1 MRVDG
6 QDDERGADDPEARVA
21 PQLPQIP
28 AQGPRH
34 RSGPGAGTGPA
45 TGTGSESGAGTGTG
59 TGSDHGP
66 GSASGP
72 AATVPAPGG
81 PVDAED
87 LPASDTALT
96 AAVRAG
102 DDSAFEE
109 LYRRHADAVRRY
121 ARTCCRDAF
130 TAEDLAGEV
139 FARTL
144 QALRSGKGPEFAV
157 RAYLLTAVR
166 NIAATWSRSDRREQ
180 LVDDFTL
187 FAATSAVVADV
198 SVTDPGAD
206 AWAMVGVDH
215 SLVLRA
221 FSRLEPD
228 DQLVLWH
235 TEVQQEPP
243 REVAAI
249 IGKTANATAV
259 QAHRAR
265 DRLAAEFLQAHISD
279 SQARPCEE
287 HARRLGAFA
296 RGSLGKRA
304 AGDIR
309 GHMKECDRCSAA
321 YLELVDLNHGL
332 RELLPVGVLVW
343 IGSGYFTVLAAGA
356 AGAAG
361 IGIGVGVAAGGTT
374 GTAAA
379 GTAAGAT
386 AGATAGA
393 AAGGAAAGG
402 GSSAA
407 GGGAAVSEGLGIPA
421 KAGIAAAVT
430 VVAVAGVVFALTG
443 SEHKP
448 PPPRPHAVKVIPR
461 PVATVPPATPAA
473 TVAPSPAPAVVP
485 PVVRPR
491 PRPSVRHTT
500 APPVKP
506 RPVASPKPVPK
517 PTPRPTPKPKPPVP
531 PPAPAD
537 YFVDALP
544 FTGVGPATGPSV
556 DGSVSSWLWQRSRGV
571 RIGGQNFGRGITVH
585 APSSVT
591 IQLNRQCSEFDA
603 SAGIDDMTLGLG
615 AARFSVLDANSGR
628 TLWSSG
634 VMHGGDTAV
643 PVDVPLRGVTAIR
656 LIATGGRSGPFGS
669 VVNVADWANARF
681 RCQ

>member
-6 QDDERGADDPEARVA
+6 QDDDRGADGPETGVAPEAGAVPEARDAPAAETVA
-21 PQLPQIP
+21 EPLPHIP

-34 RSGPGAGTGPA
+34 RAGPRPEPGAGPETVPVN
-45 TGTGSESGAGTGTG
+45 TTDVTN
-59 TGSDHGP
+59 
-66 GSASGP
+66 
-72 AATVPAPGG
+72 ATVPAPGG
-81 PVDAED
+81 PVDDEE

-144 QALRSGKGPEFAV
+144 QALRAGKGPEFAV

-198 SVTDPGAD
+198 STTDPGAD
-206 AWAMVGVDH
+206 AWAMAGVDH

-221 FSRLEPD
+221 FSKLEPS
-228 DQLVLWH
+228 DQVLLWH

-265 DRLAAEFLQAHISD
+265 DRLATEFLQAHISD
-279 SQARPCEE
+279 SQQTACEE
-287 HARRLGAFA
+287 HARKLGAFA

-304 AGDIR
+304 SGDIR
-309 GHMKECDRCSAA
+309 EHMQECDRCSAA
-321 YLELVDLNHGL
+321 YLELVDLNHSL
-332 RELLPVGVLVW
+332 RELLPTGVLVW

-361 IGIGVGVAAGGTT
+361 LGVGVGVAASGTAAGGTAA
-374 GTAAA
+374 GAAA
-379 GTAAGAT
+379 GTAAG
-386 AGATAGA
+386 GSGGG
-393 AAGGAAAGG
+393 AAGGAAA
-402 GSSAA
+402 
-407 GGGAAVSEGLGIPA
+407 SEGLGLPA
-421 KAGIAAAVT
+421 KAGIAAVVT
-430 VVAVAGVVFALTG
+430 VVAVAGVVFALSG

-448 PPPRPHAVKVIPR
+448 PPPKPQAAKV
-461 PVATVPPATPAA
+461 V
-473 TVAPSPAPAVVP
+473 PSPAAIVP
-485 PVVRPR
+485 PPPPAPSVAPVPPPPAPVVHPKPR
-491 PRPSVRHTT
+491 PTVRHTP
-500 APPVKP
+500 A
-506 RPVASPKPVPK
+506 PKPTVRHTPAPKPK
-517 PTPRPTPKPKPPVP
+517 PTPPKPTPTPPP

-537 YFVDALP
+537 YYVDALP
-544 FTGVGPATGPSV
+544 YSGVGSPTGPSL
-556 DGSVSSWLWQRSRGV
+556 DGGVSSWVWQRSRGV
-571 RIGGQNFGRGITVH
+571 RVGGQSYGRGITVH

-591 IQLNRQCSEFDA
+591 VQLNRQCREFDA
-603 SAGIDDMTLGLG
+603 EAGIDDMTLGFG
-615 AARFSVLDANSGR
+615 AARFTVLDATTGR
-628 TLWSSG
+628 TLWRSG
-634 VMHGGDTAV
+634 VVRGGEPAV
-643 PVDVPLRGVTAIR
+643 PVSVPLTGVTAIR
-656 LIATGGRSGPFGS
+656 LVATPARDGLFGAA
-669 VVNVADWANARF
+669 VNVADWANARF
-681 RCQ
+681 SCS